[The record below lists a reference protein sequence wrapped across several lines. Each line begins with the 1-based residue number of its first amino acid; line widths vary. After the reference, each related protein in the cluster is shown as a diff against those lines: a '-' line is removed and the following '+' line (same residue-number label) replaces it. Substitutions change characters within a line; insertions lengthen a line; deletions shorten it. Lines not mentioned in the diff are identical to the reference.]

1 MEFILEIYS
10 IIIELSQ
17 YLFDIPEGISYALFG
32 IKKKKK
38 KAKKALRKAE
48 TQISSAMKSANLDS
62 IPNPSSPNAP
72 RTETIDGNSI
82 SGLDLPSV
90 PFKPEY
96 PYRGKQI
103 ILNSGRLHLNANS
116 DFILLNSKKSISLGA
131 PGSINI
137 DTDGGFIVNAGKIK
151 LGIGDA
157 SEEPLVKGNVLN
169 QIITLLNIG
178 LQNAANGLKNA
189 EDAAG
194 RKILGCEIAAEDLQS
209 AAKQMDSLRTSLLS
223 KQNFTK

>member
-1 MEFILEIYS
+1 MEFILEIYN

-38 KAKKALRKAE
+38 KAKKELAKGE
-48 TQISSAMKSANLDS
+48 TAINSAMKGANLDS
-62 IPNPSSPNAP
+62 IPNQSAPNAP
-72 RTETIDGNSI
+72 KTETIDGESI
-82 SGLDLPSV
+82 PGLDLPSV
-90 PFKPEY
+90 PFKPEF

-116 DFILLNSKKSISLGA
+116 DFILINSKKSISLGA

-157 SEEPLVKGNVLN
+157 SEEPLVKGNVLSK
-169 QIITLLNIG
+169 IITILNIG
-178 LQNAANGLKNA
+178 LQNAANALKDA

-194 RKILGCEIAAEDLQS
+194 RKILGCQVAGEDFQVT
-209 AAKQMDSLRTSLLS
+209 AKQMDGLSKDLLS
-223 KQNFTK
+223 QQNFTK